1 MKHIKFNKNASQKI
15 YNDYLKRIELTT
27 KTLPKVDRNEI
38 LMEFN
43 SHIYEG
49 TINTDITNEVDNLMA
64 VLDKLGIPEEVLKPL
79 VADKKLQ
86 QATKTFNPIHL
97 IQALALNITNG
108 ISYVI
113 FSLLYLFIFS
123 GIFLIIA
130 KIFNPNVGM
139 YYKGNEFRVLGLTK
153 NIEHSELKEILGY
166 WFIPAMFIAIIIL
179 YVATTLLLK
188 LKRFI
193 NHKK

>member
-139 YYKGNEFRVLGLTK
+139 YYKGNEFRVLGFTK

>member
-139 YYKGNEFRVLGLTK
+139 YYKGNEFRVLGFIK

>member
-15 YNDYLKRIELTT
+15 YNDYLKRIERTT

-49 TINTDITNEVDNLMA
+49 TINTDTTNEVDNLLA

-139 YYKGNEFRVLGLTK
+139 YYKGNEFRVLGLIK
-153 NIEHSELKEILGY
+153 NIEHSELKEVLGY
-166 WFIPAMFIAIIIL
+166 WFIPAMLIAIIIL
-179 YVATTLLLK
+179 YITTTLLLK

>member
-1 MKHIKFNKNASQKI
+1 
-15 YNDYLKRIELTT
+15 
-27 KTLPKVDRNEI
+27 
-38 LMEFN
+38 MEFN

-49 TINTDITNEVDNLMA
+49 TINTDTPNEVDNLLA

-130 KIFNPNVGM
+130 KVFNPNVGM
-139 YYKGNEFRVLGLTK
+139 YYKGNEFRVLGLIK
-153 NIEHSELKEILGY
+153 NIEHSELKEVLGY
-166 WFIPAMFIAIIIL
+166 WFIPAMLIAIIIL
-179 YVATTLLLK
+179 YITTTLLLK

>member
-15 YNDYLKRIELTT
+15 YNDYLKRIERTT
-27 KTLPKVDRNEI
+27 KTLPKADRNEI

-49 TINTDITNEVDNLMA
+49 TVNTDITNEVDNLLA
-64 VLDKLGIPEEVLKPL
+64 VLDKLGLPEEVLKPL

-86 QATKTFNPIHL
+86 QATKTFNPVHL

-139 YYKGNEFRVLGLTK
+139 YYKGNEFRVLGLIK
-153 NIEHSELKEILGY
+153 NIDTNEYTEILGY
-166 WFIPAMFIAIIIL
+166 WFIPAMLIAIIVL
-179 YVATTLLLK
+179 YIITTLLLK